1 MSFVRVER
9 SGAVA
14 KLVLSRPD
22 ARNAFNAEMIAE
34 TTTALK
40 QLGNDS
46 GLRIL
51 KIEAEG
57 PTFCAGADVN
67 WMKAQK
73 DVSETANF
81 ADAQKVFD
89 MFRAAYEFP
98 RPVIAR
104 VQGGAFGG
112 GAGLMCCSDIVVM
125 ADDAVTAFS
134 EVRLGI
140 IPATISAFVI
150 RKIGAGR
157 ARELFLTGRRI
168 SAEQCLDLGLATEV
182 VPALQ
187 LDSAVERW
195 VSELLA
201 ASPSAQALAK
211 ELLREVPFMALDYAR
226 DFTAA
231 RLARQRVTREGQ
243 EGLTSLL
250 EKRKPFWAEGE

>member
-1 MSFVRVER
+1 
-9 SGAVA
+9 
-14 KLVLSRPD
+14 
-22 ARNAFNAEMIAE
+22 
-34 TTTALK
+34 
-40 QLGNDS
+40 
-46 GLRIL
+46 
-51 KIEAEG
+51 
-57 PTFCAGADVN
+57 
-67 WMKAQK
+67 
-73 DVSETANF
+73 
-81 ADAQKVFD
+81 
-89 MFRAAYEFP
+89 
-98 RPVIAR
+98 
-104 VQGGAFGG
+104 
-112 GAGLMCCSDIVVM
+112 MCCSDIVVM

-134 EVRLGI
+134 EVRHGI